1 MRAATNGQRGQV
13 AGCSG
18 VACMCAK
25 SPVLL
30 SLALLLSSCV
40 PLDKQLNLSELQ
52 IFHLS
57 SGDSTTQKCV

>member
-1 MRAATNGQRGQV
+1 MRATTKGHRGQV
-13 AGCSG
+13 AGYSG
-18 VACMCAK
+18 VACVCAK

-40 PLDKQLNLSELQ
+40 SLDKKVNLSELQ

>member
-18 VACMCAK
+18 AACMCAK